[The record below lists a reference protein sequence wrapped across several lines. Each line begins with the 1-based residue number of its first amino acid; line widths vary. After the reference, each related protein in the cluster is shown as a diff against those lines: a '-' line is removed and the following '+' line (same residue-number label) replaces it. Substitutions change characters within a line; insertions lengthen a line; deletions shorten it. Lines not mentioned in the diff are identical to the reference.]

1 MQSVLQSLYH
11 LVEHIRP
18 CAMLSVFPTVRTAER
33 AFKEDILLDG
43 ILCQARSLP
52 IHYVDERPFERMAVM
67 GNEKVK

>member
-1 MQSVLQSLYH
+1 
-11 LVEHIRP
+11 
-18 CAMLSVFPTVRTAER
+18 MLSVFPTVRTAER
-33 AFKEDILLDG
+33 AFKEDIFLDG